1 MQQKLMEAKY
11 VWMQEKLWL
20 PTSIRG
26 RCEPQMLIQ
35 TLDILQCPSSSTKLG
50 NSLLSVLCE
59 HPIHPTEERVEGL
72 NIKLFV
78 AKKEIFSLYLIII
91 LIILLKQVK

>member
-1 MQQKLMEAKY
+1 MEAKY

-59 HPIHPTEERVEGL
+59 HPIHPAEERVDGL
-72 NIKLFV
+72 NCLWLG
-78 AKKEIFSLYLIII
+78 EIYSAYICNSHLNNI
-91 LIILLKQVK
+91 